1 MAFERREFLKGVLA
15 GAGALAAGRTATGSE
30 APEQGEEEKF
40 PVKKARHFTP
50 LAEKRI
56 RCELC
61 PRKCEVADRER
72 GYCGVRENREGTYW
86 TLVWGRACSLNLDP
100 IEKKPLFHFLPGTYA
115 LSTATAGCNMEC
127 LFCQNWEISQ
137 FRPEQVRALYVPPDR
152 MARIAEKRKIPT
164 IAYTYSEPVV
174 FFEYMYDCAVEGN
187 KRNVRSV
194 MISNGYILR
203 DPLKELCDVLRAVK
217 IDLKAF
223 TDSFYKKYTKGE
235 LKPVLDTLRYL
246 AKRKMWFEIVVLL
259 IPTLNDGAKEL
270 TELCKW
276 AAGEL
281 GPDVPVHF
289 SRYHPTYKLR
299 NLPPTPQRTLER
311 AHEIGKKAG
320 LKYVYLGNVPGHPAE
335 STYCPNCGKN
345 IIHRY
350 GYRILDFQVK
360 AGKCAFC
367 GSPVPGVWE

>member
-1 MAFERREFLKGVLA
+1 MAFERRKFLKGVAA
-15 GAGALAAGRTATGSE
+15 GAGILAARRRAEGS
-30 APEQGEEEKF
+30 PTQGEEEEF

-50 LAEKRI
+50 LAEKKV

-72 GYCGVRENREGTYW
+72 GYCGVRENRGGTYW

-152 MARIAEKRKIPT
+152 MARIAARRKIPT
-164 IAYTYSEPVV
+164 IAYTYNEPVV

-187 KRNVRSV
+187 KQNVRSV
-194 MISNGYILR
+194 MISNGYILQ
-203 DPLKELCDVLRAVK
+203 DPLKELCDVLSAVK

-246 AKRKMWFEIVVLL
+246 AKRKMWFEVVVLL
-259 IPTLNDGAKEL
+259 IPTLNDSPKEL
-270 TELCKW
+270 KELCKW
-276 AAGEL
+276 VAGEL
-281 GPDVPVHF
+281 GPEIPLHF

-350 GYRILDFQVK
+350 GYRILDFRIK
-360 AGKCAFC
+360 DGKCAFC
-367 GSPVPGVWE
+367 GTPIPGVWG